1 VIERKALIF
10 NIQKYN
16 MYDGPGIRTLVFF
29 KGCPLRCQWCSNP
42 EGQSRQFQVLYKR
55 EQCVLCGACV
65 PVCPVGIH
73 RLAPGGRSHVM
84 DRNLECVGCR
94 KCEQT
99 CSAGAL
105 AVTGEFKTIS
115 EIMQIIEEDKP
126 FYETSGGGVTLGG
139 GEALMQPEAAA
150 NLLMACKQQSIG
162 TAIETCGYVRPE
174 IVAKVA
180 GSVDLFLYDL
190 KHMDSDRHYEL
201 TGVRNETILGNL
213 KQLLESR
220 HTVKIRVPV
229 LKGVNDGNSE
239 LDQLVRFLKPYS
251 EHKNF
256 KGIDLLPYHK
266 MGVHK
271 YSQLDR
277 EYPIKGEPG
286 LSEADLERIESRIRQ
301 HGIPVSVIRH

>member
-1 VIERKALIF
+1 
-10 NIQKYN
+10 
-16 MYDGPGIRTLVFF
+16 
-29 KGCPLRCQWCSNP
+29 
-42 EGQSRQFQVLYKR
+42 
-55 EQCVLCGACV
+55 
-65 PVCPVGIH
+65 
-73 RLAPGGRSHVM
+73 
-84 DRNLECVGCR
+84 
-94 KCEQT
+94 
-99 CSAGAL
+99 
-105 AVTGEFKTIS
+105 
-115 EIMQIIEEDKP
+115 MQIIEEDKP